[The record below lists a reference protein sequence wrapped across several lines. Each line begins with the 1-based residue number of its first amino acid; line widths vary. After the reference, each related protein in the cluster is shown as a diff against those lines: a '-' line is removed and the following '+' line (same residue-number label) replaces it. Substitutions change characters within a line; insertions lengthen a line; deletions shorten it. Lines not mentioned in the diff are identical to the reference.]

1 MDSRPPAHLSRR
13 KFMQGA
19 AMIGAAPLVPKRAL
33 AQENATPPLKLDGS
47 VPKKPLGKTG
57 VQISALGLGGYHL
70 GSANTDQVANEI
82 VAKALDHGIDFFDN
96 AWEYHDGAS
105 EERLGRALKGKRQQ
119 AFLMTKVCTHGRD
132 KKVAMRMLEESLR
145 RLQTDHL
152 DLWQIHE
159 VIYENDPDLIFAH
172 GGAAEA
178 LLDAKQQ
185 GKVRFIGF
193 TGHKDPE
200 IHLKMLAHN
209 FPFDTVQM
217 PLNCFD
223 ATFRS
228 FETQVLP
235 EATRRGIAALGMK
248 SLGGSGE
255 MVRHGGIT
263 AEQGLRY
270 AMSLPVATTISGMDS
285 MEVLNQNLAVAVNFQ
300 PFTTAE
306 LKELRDEMPKACRRR
321 PLRIVQDV
329 GEVRRQGRARTT
341 SFSQHRRTAALIS
354 LKTCCQS
361 HFFQQGNRV
370 AISGKRCIGTPVA
383 KRENFYSQID
393 RAQRMACIQSES

>member
-1 MDSRPPAHLSRR
+1 VEKPNSYFSRR

-19 AMIGAAPLVPKRAL
+19 ALIGASPLMKPHVLTKDQSMSSQT
-33 AQENATPPLKLDGS
+33 AQGT
-47 VPKKPLGKTG
+47 VPKKPLGRTG
-57 VQISALGLGGYHL
+57 VQISAMGLGGYHL

-96 AWEYHDGAS
+96 AWEYHDGLS
-105 EERLGRALKGKRQQ
+105 EERLGRALHGKRQQ

-132 KKVAMRMLEESLR
+132 KNLAMRMLEESLR
-145 RLQTDHL
+145 RLRTDHL

-159 VIYENDPDLIFAH
+159 VIYENDPDLIFAP

-178 LLDAKQQ
+178 LLEAKKQ

-200 IHLKMLAHN
+200 IHLKMLSQD

-263 AEQGLRY
+263 ADQGLRY
-270 AMSLPVATTISGMDS
+270 AMSLPVATTISGIDS
-285 MEVLNQNLAVAVNFQ
+285 MEVLDQNLAIASNFQ
-300 PFTTAE
+300 PYSAAE
-306 LKELRDEMPKACRRR
+306 MKDLRDRCRQFAADGRYELFKMSTKYDGKVGR
-321 PLRIVQDV
+321 EQHHFPDTEALPL
-329 GEVRRQGRARTT
+329 
-341 SFSQHRRTAALIS
+341 
-354 LKTCCQS
+354 
-361 HFFQQGNRV
+361 
-370 AISGKRCIGTPVA
+370 
-383 KRENFYSQID
+383 
-393 RAQRMACIQSES
+393 